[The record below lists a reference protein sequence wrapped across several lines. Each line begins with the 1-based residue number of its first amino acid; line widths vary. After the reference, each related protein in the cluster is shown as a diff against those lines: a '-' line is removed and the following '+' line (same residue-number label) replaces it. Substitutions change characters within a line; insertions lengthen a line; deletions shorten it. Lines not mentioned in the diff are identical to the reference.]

1 MLLIEPCSCLASC
14 CSNRMSSESELL
26 ISQKDSQTFKVVL
39 HCTSTQTESKV
50 NQMGKV
56 RHRKRTRTARL
67 EATATPLTGQDST
80 STSTTSEPSSS
91 TTKLAG
97 PQKKEQEITNL
108 LDKLRSN
115 EARER
120 VWATVSDS
128 PYLSLLC
135 LSFSLS

>member
-1 MLLIEPCSCLASC
+1 
-14 CSNRMSSESELL
+14 
-26 ISQKDSQTFKVVL
+26 
-39 HCTSTQTESKV
+39 
-50 NQMGKV
+50 MGKV

-80 STSTTSEPSSS
+80 STSTTSTTSSS

-128 PYLSLLC
+128 ATSFLLC

>member
-1 MLLIEPCSCLASC
+1 
-14 CSNRMSSESELL
+14 
-26 ISQKDSQTFKVVL
+26 
-39 HCTSTQTESKV
+39 
-50 NQMGKV
+50 MGKV

-67 EATATPLTGQDST
+67 EATATPLAGQD
-80 STSTTSEPSSS
+80 STSTTSEPSTS

-120 VWATVSDS
+120 VWATVRD
-128 PYLSLLC
+128 YLNFFP
-135 LSFSLS
+135 SFPP